1 MERRPFLKIL
11 SLAPIAVLVSCK
23 DSLPSTP
30 TIVTGRIIDENG
42 DPLEGAGLRLSG
54 SNLKGFSGYDTFSIT
69 AESDRNGMY
78 QLSQV
83 APEDTKQISIAS
95 RSTSQI
101 KIDNQ
106 HYRVYVFTDGQY
118 HLETSPYD
126 IPRSAWG
133 KTTTINY
140 QFIKQ

>member
-1 MERRPFLKIL
+1 MIL
-11 SLAPIAVLVSCK
+11 ITVLVSCK
-23 DSLPSTP
+23 DRLPSTP

-83 APEDTKQISIAS
+83 APEDTEQISIAS

-106 HYRVYVFTDGQY
+106 HYKVYVFADGQY
-118 HLETSPYD
+118 HLSASPYD
-126 IPRSAWG
+126 ISRSAWG